1 LRALGDVS
9 GTDPGGAFA
18 EQVLLAGAAR
28 TPHGTSRWPFAS
40 EQQAVSLLPSALET
54 ADEQEIF
61 EYLQSSAAEPARLP
75 WLLKRVVDL
84 WLSATALVV
93 FSPVMALS
101 ALAIKIESPGGP
113 VIFAH
118 ERVGL
123 HGRRF
128 RLYKLRTMVPD
139 AEARVAEL
147 QTASAHPAWLLLDR
161 DPRITRV
168 GRLLRRTSADEL
180 PQLLNVLRG
189 EMSLVGPRPLP
200 PYEDAHVPSWG
211 RRRLDVPPGI
221 TGLWQVLG
229 RVAIPFEEMI
239 KLDYLYVANW
249 TLRDD
254 LAILLRTVGVVL
266 SQRGAN

>member
-1 LRALGDVS
+1 VPS
-9 GTDPGGAFA
+9 PVETPVQ
-18 EQVLLAGAAR
+18 EELL
-28 TPHGTSRWPFAS
+28 
-40 EQQAVSLLPSALET
+40 
-54 ADEQEIF
+54 
-61 EYLQSSAAEPARLP
+61 EYLRSSSAEPARLP
-75 WLLKRVVDL
+75 WHFKRVADIG
-84 WLSATALVV
+84 LSAAALVV
-93 FSPVMALS
+93 FSPVMALA
-101 ALAIKIESPGGP
+101 ALAIKLESPGEQ
-113 VIFAH
+113 VIFAQ
-118 ERVGL
+118 ERVGRY
-123 HGRRF
+123 GRRF

-139 AEARVAEL
+139 AESRVDEL
-147 QTASAHPAWLLLDR
+147 RMASAHPAWLLLDR
-161 DPRITRV
+161 DPRVTNV

-239 KLDYLYVANW
+239 RLDYLYAANW
-249 TLRDD
+249 TLRAD
-254 LAILLRTVGVVL
+254 LAILLRTFGAVL

>member
-1 LRALGDVS
+1 MGML
-9 GTDPGGAFA
+9 PW
-18 EQVLLAGAAR
+18 AADM
-28 TPHGTSRWPFAS
+28 PEEAK
-40 EQQAVSLLPSALET
+40 
-54 ADEQEIF
+54 IF
-61 EYLQSSAAEPARLP
+61 EHLQPSAAEPAGLS
-75 WLLKRVVDL
+75 WLFKRVVDVGV
-84 WLSATALVV
+84 SAAALVV
-93 FSPVMALS
+93 FFPVMALS
-101 ALAIKIESPGGP
+101 AVAIKIESPGAP

-118 ERVGL
+118 ERVGRY
-123 HGRRF
+123 GRRF

-168 GRLLRRTSADEL
+168 GRFLRRTSADEL
-180 PQLLNVLRG
+180 PQLINVLRG

-200 PYEDAHVPSWG
+200 PYEDAHVPSWA

-249 TLRDD
+249 TLRED
-254 LAILLRTVGVVL
+254 LAILMRTVGVVL